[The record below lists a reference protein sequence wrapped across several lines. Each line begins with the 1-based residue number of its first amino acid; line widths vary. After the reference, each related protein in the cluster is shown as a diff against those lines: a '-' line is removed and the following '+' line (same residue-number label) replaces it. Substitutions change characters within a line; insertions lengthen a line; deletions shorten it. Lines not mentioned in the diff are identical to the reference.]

1 MSSPPTTLG
10 VPLLGLV
17 VLYFRDDLSTTQHHA
32 QLPLVGLV
40 LELLLLL
47 VLLLELLLLLVVL
60 LPSDLSDYFDFDFVV
75 VPYPR
80 LFPSLFQ
87 P

>member
-1 MSSPPTTLG
+1 LE
-10 VPLLGLV
+10 
-17 VLYFRDDLSTTQHHA
+17 VLYFRDDPSTTRHHV
-32 QLPLVGLV
+32 QLPLVRLELELLLELFLELL

-47 VLLLELLLLLVVL
+47 VLLLELLLFLVLL
-60 LPSDLSDYFDFDFVV
+60 LPSDSSDYFDFDFIV

-80 LFPSLFQ
+80 LFPLLFQ